1 MTLQEFEKKYVYEKF
16 TDKNNFKNDK
26 KVIRNLS
33 KVSYRLLN
41 HILYIYLFFAKLIT
55 NKNEFDKYLPKGLGW
70 VEILNECW
78 NILNN
83 ELLKENIDSIE

>member
-55 NKNEFDKYLPKGLGW
+55 NKNEFDKYLQNNFFFQK
-70 VEILNECW
+70 ILNLIKY
-78 NILNN
+78 IL
-83 ELLKENIDSIE
+83 